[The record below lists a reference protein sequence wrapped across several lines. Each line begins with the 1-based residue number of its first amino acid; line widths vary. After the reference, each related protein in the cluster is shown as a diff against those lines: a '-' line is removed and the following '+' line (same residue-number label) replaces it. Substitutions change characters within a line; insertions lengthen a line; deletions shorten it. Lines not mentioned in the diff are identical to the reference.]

1 MSSLSSEELWVPKA
15 GAAETS
21 LSPLTACVQC
31 SDLSLV
37 PASLVPGSCDQWGC
51 PLVQILGDPWQH
63 CLAVAGVG
71 AVQCRVPPVPGV
83 PPGKQS
89 PEEWGS
95 CGWGLSG
102 QGLMARAH
110 PTAQPGR
117 GHLGG
122 SPGAPRCAASGSG
135 SAVPRA
141 GQGCGELEPNPAGAG
156 TDIPG
161 SWHWLLE
168 CGLTGGAVGSG
179 WDL

>member
-83 PPGKQS
+83 PLGSRVQRSEAPAGGVCQGKAWWPGPTPQPS
-89 PEEWGS
+89 QGGGTWGAALVLPIVLQGTIWLS
-95 CGWGLSG
+95 SAQGRTGLWGAG
-102 QGLMARAH
+102 
-110 PTAQPGR
+110 AQPCWGR
-117 GHLGG
+117 
-122 SPGAPRCAASGSG
+122 
-135 SAVPRA
+135 
-141 GQGCGELEPNPAGAG
+141 
-156 TDIPG
+156 D
-161 SWHWLLE
+161 WHPW
-168 CGLTGGAVGSG
+168 
-179 WDL
+179 